1 MTYYAFPNITKR
13 RLFKM
18 KTNKKFYAFMLSLA
32 MMLSAISPAFAAVV
46 NYGDELTNMP
56 NKNYTQKFSD
66 VPASYWAFNY
76 IAEMAERNVLSG
88 YPDGKFYPNNNV
100 TRAEFAKIMTA
111 AAGLKISIGYSSY
124 EDVDY
129 TDWCSPYIEAARYYL
144 SGYVSNGKSYYMPNN
159 NALREDIAVALVKL
173 KGYDTTGFDL
183 SLLQTMFSDWK
194 SISTGAQP
202 YVAVAVEQEL
212 ISGYDD
218 GTFKGQ
224 QGITRAEAATLLWR
238 AYQYG
243 NNNKDFEQEVIET
256 PKPTKEPEPTVAP
269 IKEPEKEVVKPT
281 TAPEPEETQEP
292 EKTEEPVKTPEPKT
306 YGWKVSTI
314 KNGIDN
320 VDTIQAVPNGVAFSD
335 GNKVYEL
342 NDNGKLT
349 TIFDADEY
357 PYQGTDELSKRTKVS
372 NELKTFAYN
381 RNDGNIYAIV
391 EQDPS
396 DNKGYFLYNI
406 TLDESIELCAT
417 KEFYEFNQYYP
428 VLLFY
433 ENGDISLGTK
443 DAVGH
448 RKFSPDGKEQDSS
461 YEARTICSF
470 LMSKNK
476 SYTCSG
482 RGGGNTIIDVDC
494 DDPEWSSL
502 GDHWYLAMPGY
513 NKFYRM
519 TSDLSEI
526 TTLDINGDAGFLLAF
541 DDIENEEGRSFDL
554 NKVIQYGAIT
564 DDESKL
570 YFYDNAYGSIRVI
583 KRNK

>member
-1 MTYYAFPNITKR
+1 
-13 RLFKM
+13 M

-32 MMLSAISPAFAAVV
+32 MILSAISPAFAAVV

-88 YPDGKFYPNNNV
+88 YPDGKFYPNKKV

-124 EDVDY
+124 EDVNY

-256 PKPTKEPEPTVAP
+256 PKPTKEPTVAQT
-269 IKEPEKEVVKPT
+269 KEPEKEVVKPT
-281 TAPEPEETQEP
+281 TVPEPEETQKP

-320 VDTIQAVPNGVAFSD
+320 IDTIQAVPNGVAFSD

-349 TIFDADEY
+349 TIFDADKQDVY
-357 PYQGTDELSKRTKVS
+357 MDIKMSKQTVINHYLEAFGYNKFDNCYYVVIHEEVEN
-372 NELKTFAYN
+372 NEQ
-381 RNDGNIYAIV
+381 IYRC
-391 EQDPS
+391 
-396 DNKGYFLYNI
+396 NLYNV
-406 TLDESIELCAT
+406 TNDEYIADLLHSSIDT
-417 KEFYEFNQYYP
+417 GHYYGIK
-428 VLLFY
+428 FY
-433 ENGDISLGTK
+433 ENGDILIGKKRISASGKIIENDGGLSCYTGSILVYNNKKYHCHNSNDLISDIDCENPNWNAESSESLIPGK
-443 DAVGH
+443 D
-448 RKFSPDGKEQDSS
+448 RF
-461 YEARTICSF
+461 YC
-470 LMSKNK
+470 KN
-476 SYTCSG
+476 YD
-482 RGGGNTIIDVDC
+482 NEII
-494 DDPEWSSL
+494 S
-502 GDHWYLAMPGY
+502 
-513 NKFYRM
+513 
-519 TSDLSEI
+519 
-526 TTLDINGDAGFLLAF
+526 LDIEGYTHFLLSF
-541 DDIENEEGRSFDL
+541 DDIENNEARPINEE
-554 NKVIQYGAIT
+554 NAINTGAIT

-583 KRNK
+583 ERNK

>member
-1 MTYYAFPNITKR
+1 
-13 RLFKM
+13 M

-32 MMLSAISPAFAAVV
+32 MMLSAISPVFAAVV

-66 VPASYWAFNY
+66 VPTSFWAFNY

-111 AAGLKISIGYSSY
+111 AAGLDISNSDYSSY
-124 EDVDY
+124 EDVNY

-194 SISTGAQP
+194 SISSGAQP

-218 GTFKGQ
+218 GTFRGQ

-256 PKPTKEPEPTVAP
+256 PKPEPTVAP
-269 IKEPEKEVVKPT
+269 TKEPEKEVVKPT
-281 TAPEPEETQEP
+281 TAPEPEESQEP
-292 EKTEEPVKTPEPKT
+292 KKTEEPVKTPKPKT

-314 KNGIDN
+314 KNGIN
-320 VDTIQAVPNGVAFSD
+320 NIDTIQAVPNGVAFSD

-357 PYQGTDELSKRTKVS
+357 PYQGTEELSKRTKVS

-391 EQDPS
+391 EQSPS
-396 DNKGYFLYNI
+396 DAGNYGCYFYNI
-406 TLDESIELCAT
+406 TLDESILLG
-417 KEFYEFNQYYP
+417 KYEFNMRCMKHYP
-428 VLLFY
+428 ILVFY
-433 ENGDISLGTK
+433 ENGDFSLGTTNTI
-443 DAVGH
+443 GYI
-448 RKFSPDGKEQDSS
+448 RFSSNGNEIERGDHTRDEV
-461 YEARTICSF
+461 SF
-470 LMSKNK
+470 FVSKNIA
-476 SYTCSG
+476 YTCWTNNYG
-482 RGGGNTIIDVDC
+482 IIDVDC
-494 DDPEWSSL
+494 EDANWSTSVSVFN
-502 GDHWYLAMPGY
+502 LAMPGY

-526 TTLDINGDAGFLLAF
+526 TTLDINGDAGFFLSF
-541 DDIENEEGRSFDL
+541 DDIDNEEGRSFDL

>member
-1 MTYYAFPNITKR
+1 
-13 RLFKM
+13 
-18 KTNKKFYAFMLSLA
+18 
-32 MMLSAISPAFAAVV
+32 
-46 NYGDELTNMP
+46 
-56 NKNYTQKFSD
+56 
-66 VPASYWAFNY
+66 
-76 IAEMAERNVLSG
+76 
-88 YPDGKFYPNNNV
+88 
-100 TRAEFAKIMTA
+100 MTA
-111 AAGLKISIGYSSY
+111 AACIDISNSGYSSY

-144 SGYVSNGKSYYMPNN
+144 SGYVSNSKSYYMPNN

-269 IKEPEKEVVKPT
+269 TKEPEKEVVKPT
-281 TAPEPEETQEP
+281 TAPEPKETQ
-292 EKTEEPVKTPEPKT
+292 EPVKTPEPKT

-320 VDTIQAVPNGVAFSD
+320 IDTIQAVPNGVAFSD

-357 PYQGTDELSKRTKVS
+357 PYQGTEELSKRTKVS

-391 EQDPS
+391 EQSPS
-396 DNKGYFLYNI
+396 DVGFSGNFIYNI
-406 TLDESIELCAT
+406 TLDESIKLDTFDSCSPYSMFT
-417 KEFYEFNQYYP
+417 SYYP
-428 VLLFY
+428 VLVFY
-433 ENGDISLGTK
+433 QNGDFSIGTENTLK
-443 DAVGH
+443 YI
-448 RKFSPDGKEQDSS
+448 RFSSDGKEISVKEPSEDG
-461 YEARTICSF
+461 SF
-470 LMSKNK
+470 LVLKNTE
-476 SYTCSG
+476 YTCHC
-482 RGGGNTIIDVDC
+482 GNQGIVNVDC
-494 DDPEWSSL
+494 DDPKWSTS
-502 GDHWYLAMPGY
+502 GYHCSLAMPGY

-541 DDIENEEGRSFDL
+541 DDIDNEEGRSFDL

-564 DDESKL
+564 DDKSKL

-583 KRNK
+583 ERNK

>member
-1 MTYYAFPNITKR
+1 
-13 RLFKM
+13 M

-88 YPDGKFYPNNNV
+88 YPNGKFYPNKNV

-124 EDVDY
+124 EDVNY

-243 NNNKDFEQEVIET
+243 NDNKDFEQEVIET
-256 PKPTKEPEPTVAP
+256 PKPTKEPEPTATPNPV
-269 IKEPEKEVVKPT
+269 KETPKPT
-281 TAPEPEETQEP
+281 KKPEITPEPEET
-292 EKTEEPVKTPEPKT
+292 EKPEPTPDYEWKIDTVATNVGFVEEYILGDFPGNGYYIYKLTAGKNTVIYSDDTSLYEAGDNSNSKIFSCDELEWQGEPMSKKDTLSQSIST
-306 YGWKVSTI
+306 YG
-314 KNGIDN
+314 
-320 VDTIQAVPNGVAFSD
+320 
-335 GNKVYEL
+335 
-342 NDNGKLT
+342 
-349 TIFDADEY
+349 
-357 PYQGTDELSKRTKVS
+357 
-372 NELKTFAYN
+372 YN
-381 RNDGNIYAIV
+381 YCDDCIYAIIHQYYGSEHKYV
-391 EQDPS
+391 V
-396 DNKGYFLYNI
+396 YNI
-406 TLDESIELCAT
+406 TDQKIVCLTEGQGKIIGFYSDGRIETTNGTILPDGSVVDDYRDTYWNKYLIYNDNLYKYERRGFEIGICYYLGKFNLSTNSYDGIDTDTDEYFETVSCATGCFYKDNSNGIKKLDLNGDSHELLQFTQIRVDDSIPVAVNHLNGLCVDSDESI
-417 KEFYEFNQYYP
+417 
-428 VLLFY
+428 
-433 ENGDISLGTK
+433 
-443 DAVGH
+443 
-448 RKFSPDGKEQDSS
+448 
-461 YEARTICSF
+461 
-470 LMSKNK
+470 
-476 SYTCSG
+476 
-482 RGGGNTIIDVDC
+482 
-494 DDPEWSSL
+494 
-502 GDHWYLAMPGY
+502 
-513 NKFYRM
+513 
-519 TSDLSEI
+519 
-526 TTLDINGDAGFLLAF
+526 
-541 DDIENEEGRSFDL
+541 
-554 NKVIQYGAIT
+554 
-564 DDESKL
+564 
-570 YFYDNAYGSIRVI
+570 YFYDKDYKSIRKIERI
-583 KRNK
+583 K

>member
-1 MTYYAFPNITKR
+1 
-13 RLFKM
+13 M

-66 VPASYWAFNY
+66 VPSSFWAFNY

-88 YPDGKFYPNNNV
+88 YPDGKFYPNKNV

-111 AAGLKISIGYSSY
+111 AAGLDISNSGYSSY

-269 IKEPEKEVVKPT
+269 TKQPEKEVVKPT

-357 PYQGTDELSKRTKVS
+357 PYQGTEELSKRTKVS

-391 EQDPS
+391 EQSPHDRNNC
-396 DNKGYFLYNI
+396 DFLYNI
-406 TLDESIELCAT
+406 TLDETQANSILCYGQRCYELPSVHNYNL
-417 KEFYEFNQYYP
+417 K
-428 VLLFY
+428 FY
-433 ENGDISLGTK
+433 ENGDILIGFDPESVRFNSSGNCIEKYWGYSGTSIIVK
-443 DAVGH
+443 DNKNYSHMGRNSGIKNVDCEDTDWEIVD
-448 RKFSPDGKEQDSS
+448 KFGITYPMAG
-461 YEARTICSF
+461 YEKF
-470 LMSKNK
+470 YNK
-476 SYTCSG
+476 SI
-482 RGGGNTIIDVDC
+482 N
-494 DDPEWSSL
+494 
-502 GDHWYLAMPGY
+502 
-513 NKFYRM
+513 N
-519 TSDLSEI
+519 EI

-541 DDIENEEGRSFDL
+541 DDIDNEEGRSFDL
-554 NKVIQYGAIT
+554 NQVIQYGAIT

-570 YFYDNAYGSIRVI
+570 YFYDTAYGSIRLI
-583 KRNK
+583 ERNK

>member
-1 MTYYAFPNITKR
+1 
-13 RLFKM
+13 M
-18 KTNKKFYAFMLSLA
+18 KKNKKFYAFMLSLA
-32 MMLSAISPAFAAVV
+32 MMLSAISPVFAAVV

-66 VPASYWAFNY
+66 VPTSYWAFNY

-88 YPDGKFYPNNNV
+88 YPDGKFYPNKNV

-111 AAGLKISIGYSSY
+111 AAGINISNNGYSSY

-269 IKEPEKEVVKPT
+269 TKEPEKEVIKPT
-281 TAPEPEETQEP
+281 TIPEPEETQKP

-320 VDTIQAVPNGVAFSD
+320 IDTIQAVPNGVAFSD

-349 TIFDADEY
+349 TIFDADKHGVHMNMEM
-357 PYQGTDELSKRTKVS
+357 TKQTVI
-372 NELKTFAYN
+372 NHHLEAFGYN
-381 RNDGNIYAIV
+381 KFDNCYYIV
-391 EQDPS
+391 IHEEVENQEHLYECS
-396 DNKGYFLYNI
+396 LYNV
-406 TLDESIELCAT
+406 TNDEYIADLLHSSIDT
-417 KEFYEFNQYYP
+417 GHYYGIK
-428 VLLFY
+428 FY
-433 ENGDISLGTK
+433 ENGDIL
-443 DAVGH
+443 VGMK
-448 RKFSPDGKEQDSS
+448 RLSASGKLIEDDDGNSC
-461 YEARTICSF
+461 YTGAI
-470 LMSKNK
+470 LVYNNK
-476 SYTCSG
+476 SYRCYTG
-482 RGGGNTIIDVDC
+482 RDLIVGVDC
-494 DDPEWSSL
+494 EDPKWHVMSSESL
-502 GDHWYLAMPGY
+502 IPG
-513 NKFYRM
+513 KDRFYCKNY
-519 TSDLSEI
+519 DNEI
-526 TTLDINGDAGFLLAF
+526 ISLDIEGYKHFLLSF
-541 DDIENEEGRSFDL
+541 DDIENDEARPINAE
-554 NKVIQYGAIT
+554 NVINIGAIT

>member
-1 MTYYAFPNITKR
+1 
-13 RLFKM
+13 M

-256 PKPTKEPEPTVAP
+256 PKPEPTVAP
-269 IKEPEKEVVKPT
+269 TKEPEKEVIKPT
-281 TAPEPEETQEP
+281 TAPEPEETQKP
-292 EKTEEPVKTPEPKT
+292 EKTEEPTKTPEPKT

-314 KNGIDN
+314 KNGIN
-320 VDTIQAVPNGVAFSD
+320 NIDTIQAVPNGVAFSD

-357 PYQGTDELSKRTKVS
+357 PYQGTEELSKRTKVS

-391 EQDPS
+391 HQDPS
-396 DNKGYFLYNI
+396 DDDNYGYYLYNI
-406 TLDESIELCAT
+406 TLDESIILEGNKFDT
-417 KEFYEFNQYYP
+417 DNSTYP

-433 ENGDISLGTK
+433 KNGDLSIGTSH
-443 DAVGH
+443 ATRYV
-448 RKFSPDGKEQDSS
+448 KFNSNGKIVEENSS
-461 YEARTICSF
+461 SWPGASF
-470 LMSKNK
+470 LV
-476 SYTCSG
+476 SG
-482 RGGGNTIIDVDC
+482 NIGYACDWNGLIDVDC
-494 DDPEWSSL
+494 EDPDWLNS
-502 GDHWYLAMPGY
+502 DYYLNIPGKG
-513 NKFYRM
+513 KFYSV
-519 TSDLSEI
+519 TKDKSEI
-526 TTLDINGDAGFLLAF
+526 TTLDINGDADLFLAF
-541 DDIENEEGRSFDL
+541 DDIDNEEGRKMSIIDVCG
-554 NKVIQYGAIT
+554 NGAIT

-583 KRNK
+583 ERNK

>member
-1 MTYYAFPNITKR
+1 
-13 RLFKM
+13 M

-32 MMLSAISPAFAAVV
+32 MMLSAISPVFAAVV

-66 VPASYWAFNY
+66 VPTSFWAFNY

-111 AAGLKISIGYSSY
+111 AAGLDISNTGYSSY

-243 NNNKDFEQEVIET
+243 NNNKDFEQEVIQT
-256 PKPTKEPEPTVAP
+256 QKPTKEPEPTVAP
-269 IKEPEKEVVKPT
+269 TKEPEKEVVKPT

-292 EKTEEPVKTPEPKT
+292 EKTEEPTKTPEPKT

-314 KNGIDN
+314 KNGIN
-320 VDTIQAVPNGVAFSD
+320 NIDTIQAVPNGVAFSD

-349 TIFDADEY
+349 TIFDADNY
-357 PYQGTDELSKRTKVS
+357 PYQGTEELSKRTTVS
-372 NELKTFAYN
+372 NELRTFAYN

-391 EQDPS
+391 EQSPH
-396 DNKGYFLYNI
+396 DNHGYFLYNI
-406 TLDESIELCAT
+406 TLDESIELNNT
-417 KEFYEFNQYYP
+417 GNFYTSFNQYYP

-433 ENGDISLGTK
+433 ENGDFSLGTNN
-443 DAVGH
+443 ALIYV
-448 RKFSPDGKEQDSS
+448 KFSSNGNEIERDTSVKDGV
-461 YEARTICSF
+461 SF
-470 LMSKNK
+470 LVSKNTEY
-476 SYTCSG
+476 SYWCDNYS
-482 RGGGNTIIDVDC
+482 IIDVDC
-494 DDPEWSSL
+494 DDPKWSTSVH
-502 GDHWYLAMPGY
+502 HWRLAMPGY

-519 TSDLSEI
+519 TQDLSEI
-526 TTLDINGDAGFLLAF
+526 TTLDINGNTGFLLAF
-541 DDIENEEGRSFDL
+541 DDIDNEEGRSFDL

-583 KRNK
+583 ERNK